1 MLSIHIGYPLVNKHS
16 YWKWT
21 FTVDLP
27 IKSMV
32 DLSSSFFVGLP
43 GRVNPMKSA
52 CWWNH
57 HRPKRQ
63 VYREQMRMA
72 VQQASPI
79 KALRCGKAMEIQ
91 SLIVKAYD
99 IMISDWS
106 WFRKRG
112 IERYWNHIKLS
123 FFQINQKKRDWN
135 HKTIIDSDQSEKE
148 GLKP

>member
-1 MLSIHIGYPLVNKHS
+1 
-16 YWKWT
+16 
-21 FTVDLP
+21 
-27 IKSMV
+27 
-32 DLSSSFFVGLP
+32 
-43 GRVNPMKSA
+43 
-52 CWWNH
+52 
-57 HRPKRQ
+57 
-63 VYREQMRMA
+63 
-72 VQQASPI
+72 
-79 KALRCGKAMEIQ
+79 MEIQ

-135 HKTIIDSDQSEKE
+135 HKTIIDSDQPEKE